1 MTNTFKLLYSFLK
14 ITTNHSKL
22 NFVIIC
28 GLIILTFLFETL
40 SIFSVAPILSSIG
53 GDQFQFDMKILES
66 IFSFFFE
73 KITLINTL
81 IFLGTCVLIKSIFLI
96 LSIYI
101 QSKISLNSLK
111 KIQHELFKGIILTKY
126 EKLIEGKTSH
136 IGNYLFP
143 ELERL
148 RRGANTANSILLNFF
163 GITVLFTGSLFI
175 NYKISIFFLT
185 VGILLSLTIFIL
197 NKYFETQGRLQT
209 ENRNLILENIQLL
222 LHNIK
227 NFKIIN
233 KNYIFKQRIFSSISK
248 IINSELLIVLYK
260 SITTLYE
267 PIIIFIIIFLVFSF
281 NVEVNKD
288 YLTDI
293 VVVIVLYNR
302 IFGKLSIVT
311 SNLAGLNLFRTPL
324 EKINHLINKFN
335 NNKEDF
341 KGLKTFTLN
350 SNITIKDLSFKY
362 GETKV
367 FDNLNII
374 LEAKKI
380 ISIYGKSGKGKTTL
394 ADMFIKL
401 YDTKNIKGQIYL
413 DKTNLMDLNPI
424 YLRRHIGYVTQDTYL
439 FNTSIRFNLTMS
451 QDNNLD
457 KKIIELIKRFNL
469 EEIFEK
475 GNINLNKEI
484 IDGGANISGGQKQRL
499 LIIRELL
506 KNPKLIIFDE
516 GLGSLENKNKIEILK
531 NIKELYPDLT
541 ILNFTHDSFFKEISD
556 VVIEL

>member
-1 MTNTFKLLYSFLK
+1 MYVQN
-14 ITTNHSKL
+14 
-22 NFVIIC
+22 
-28 GLIILTFLFETL
+28 
-40 SIFSVAPILSSIG
+40 
-53 GDQFQFDMKILES
+53 
-66 IFSFFFE
+66 
-73 KITLINTL
+73 
-81 IFLGTCVLIKSIFLI
+81 
-96 LSIYI
+96 
-101 QSKISLNSLK
+101 KISLNALK
-111 KIQHELFKGIILTKY
+111 KIQQELFKGIILTKY

-148 RRGANTANSILLNFF
+148 RRGSNTANSILLNFF
-163 GITVLFTGSLFI
+163 GIMVLFTGSLFI

-197 NKYFETQGRLQT
+197 NKYFEAQGRLQT

-233 KNYIFKQRIFSSISK
+233 KNYIFKQRIFSSINK
-248 IINSELLIVLYK
+248 IVNSELLITLYK

-267 PIIIFIIIFLVFSF
+267 PIIIFIIIFLVYSF
-281 NVEVNKD
+281 NVEINKD
-288 YLTDI
+288 YLTEV

-302 IFGKLSIVT
+302 IFAKLSVMT
-311 SNLAGLNLFRTPL
+311 SNLAALNLFSAPL
-324 EKINHLINKFN
+324 EKINSLINKFN

-341 KGLKTFTLN
+341 RGLKNFTLN

-367 FDNLNII
+367 FDNLNIT
-374 LEAKKI
+374 LEAKKV

-401 YDTKNIKGQIYL
+401 YDSKNIKGHIYL

-424 YLRRHIGYVTQDTYL
+424 YLRKHIGYVTQDTYL
-439 FNTSIRFNLTMS
+439 FNTSIRFNLIMS
-451 QDNNLD
+451 QNNNLD
-457 KKIIELIKRFNL
+457 EKIIELVKRFNL
-469 EEIFEK
+469 EEIFEP
-475 GNINLNKEI
+475 GNIDLNKEI

-506 KNPKLIIFDE
+506 KNPKLMIFDE

-531 NIKELYPDLT
+531 NIKELYPNLT